1 MFFRCVATVVVIPSQ
16 GLSGCSKMVKPK
28 IDQYLDQSKIFSNEK
43 CWPCTRKCR
52 WTLLESFAGW
62 SPWRVFQAENPLRWE
77 LAITSSQDLITLN
90 FVSSFSRVG
99 VRFFEGRAVF
109 WMYLLQSGHCEFITT
124 FSSHNS
130 TYTSYHGGN
139 HVCQAVKNDNYVS
152 DEDAVWQLA
161 IHSPLWWSW
170 ASMLLLGQLQ
180 APTTTFMLH
189 KYASCLSPRRWVYKY
204 TPHSEMQC

>member
-1 MFFRCVATVVVIPSQ
+1 MQVDLVRVLCRLKSMKSLPSRKSITVRAGNNFFTRPDNTQFCVKFQQSWSQ
-16 GLSGCSKMVKPK
+16 
-28 IDQYLDQSKIFSNEK
+28 IF
-43 CWPCTRKCR
+43 WR
-52 WTLLESFAGW
+52 ESRF
-62 SPWRVFQAENPLRWE
+62 
-77 LAITSSQDLITLN
+77 LN
-90 FVSSFSRVG
+90 VSFTIRSL
-99 VRFFEGRAVF
+99 
-109 WMYLLQSGHCEFITT
+109 WIYHH

-130 TYTSYHGGN
+130 IYTSYHGGN